1 MNASVVIRS
10 RPTDLHVYIIYS
22 IYSESSFSV
31 KSKCVTDVNKRFILV
46 YYTNLFGIVT

>member
-22 IYSESSFSV
+22 ISSESSFSV
-31 KSKCVTDVNKRFILV
+31 KSKHVTDVNKRF
-46 YYTNLFGIVT
+46 